1 MKRKPQNYSVAIAV
15 SLLLHTAVAFL
26 ILWKWPEVKKVMEP
40 APKHVTAEVIQVE
53 SAAEKE
59 RKQKIEKQRR
69 QDERAAQQRKKQQE
83 LQAKQQAEAKK
94 KEQQALKEKALAEK
108 QAKEKAL
115 AEQQAKEKEQKK
127 NELAKQR
134 QQQEES
140 LLENLLK
147 EERLREQ
154 KEQQE
159 ALRQSEQR
167 AAAMVTEYTD
177 QIRAHTSSYWSYPSV
192 VKPEDEVTVKIVL
205 VPTGEVV
212 SVEVVKSSG
221 NALLDSSVLQAIRK
235 ASPLPVPKDIRVF
248 EKSFRNFTM
257 KFRPENALW

>member
-1 MKRKPQNYSVAIAV
+1 MHKKPQNYTVAIAV
-15 SLLLHTAVAFL
+15 SLLLHSAVAFL
-26 ILWKWPEVKKVMEP
+26 LFWKWPEVKKVMEP

-59 RKQKIEKQRR
+59 RKQKIESKRR
-69 QDERAAQQRKKQQE
+69 QDERAALQRKKQQE

-94 KEQQALKEKALAEK
+94 KEQQVLKEKALAEK
-108 QAKEKAL
+108 KAKEKVA
-115 AEQQAKEKEQKK
+115 QEQKK
-127 NELAKQR
+127 KEQAKQR

-159 ALRQSEQR
+159 AQRQSEQR
-167 AAAMVTEYTD
+167 AAAMVTEFTE
-177 QIRAHTSSYWSYPSV
+177 QIRAHVSSYWSYPSV
-192 VKPEDEVTVKIVL
+192 VKPDDEVTVNIIL

-212 SVEVVKSSG
+212 NVQVTKGSG

-248 EKSFRNFTM
+248 EKDFRNFKM
-257 KFRPENALW
+257 KFRPENAWW

>member
-1 MKRKPQNYSVAIAV
+1 MKQKPQNYTVAFAV
-15 SLLLHTAVAFL
+15 SLLLHTAVAAL
-26 ILWKWPEVKKVMEP
+26 LLWKWPEVKKVMEP
-40 APKHVTAEVIQVE
+40 APKHVMAEVVQVE

-59 RKQKIEKQRR
+59 RKQKAENKRKQN
-69 QDERAAQQRKKQQE
+69 ERAAQQRKKQQE
-83 LQAKQQAEAKK
+83 LQAEAKRKEQQAIKENALAEKKAKEEAAKDQKK
-94 KEQQALKEKALAEK
+94 KEQ
-108 QAKEKAL
+108 
-115 AEQQAKEKEQKK
+115 
-127 NELAKQR
+127 AKQR

-147 EERLREQ
+147 EEQAREQ

-159 ALRQSEQR
+159 ALKQSEQR
-167 AAAMVTEYTD
+167 AAAMETEYTD

-192 VKPEDEVTVKIVL
+192 VKPEDEVTVNIVL

-212 SVEVVKSSG
+212 NVQVVKSSG

>member
-1 MKRKPQNYSVAIAV
+1 MKQKPQNYTVAFAV
-15 SLLLHTAVAFL
+15 SLLLHTAVAAL
-26 ILWKWPEVKKVMEP
+26 LLWKWPEVKKVMEP
-40 APKHVTAEVIQVE
+40 APKHVMAEVVQVE

-59 RKQKIEKQRR
+59 RKQKAENKRKQN
-69 QDERAAQQRKKQQE
+69 ERAAQQRKKQQE
-83 LQAKQQAEAKK
+83 LQAEAKRKEQQAIKENALAEKKAKEEAAKDQKK
-94 KEQQALKEKALAEK
+94 KEQ
-108 QAKEKAL
+108 
-115 AEQQAKEKEQKK
+115 
-127 NELAKQR
+127 AKQR
-134 QQQEES
+134 QQQEET

-147 EERLREQ
+147 EEHAREQ

-159 ALRQSEQR
+159 ALKQSEQR
-167 AAAMVTEYTD
+167 AAAMETEYTD

-192 VKPEDEVTVKIVL
+192 VKPEDEVTVNIVL

-212 SVEVVKSSG
+212 NVQVVKSSG